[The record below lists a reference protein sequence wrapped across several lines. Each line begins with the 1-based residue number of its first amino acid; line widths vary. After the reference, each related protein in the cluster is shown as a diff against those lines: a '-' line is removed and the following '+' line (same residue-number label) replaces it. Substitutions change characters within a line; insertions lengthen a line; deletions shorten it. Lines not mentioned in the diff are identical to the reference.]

1 MTTLKDLLA
10 QKAALEEEIQTTQKR
25 DRSEAIA
32 KVKTLMHEY
41 DLSVSDLSG
50 KSISKLGV
58 ASKGGKVAPKYRDLA
73 TGNQWS
79 GRGLQPNWL
88 TAALASGKKLSDFL
102 I

>member
-10 QKAALEEEIQTTQKR
+10 QRAAIEEEIQNTQKR
-25 DRSEAIA
+25 DRSEAIG
-32 KVKTLMHEY
+32 KIKTLMNEY
-41 DLSVSDLSG
+41 DLSVTDLAG
-50 KSISKLGV
+50 KNIPKLGT
-58 ASKGGKVAPKYRDLA
+58 ATKGGKVAAKYRDLA

-88 TAALASGKKLSDFL
+88 TAALAAGKKLSDFL